1 MSCHPADGPDGLDV
15 GSGEGNAASLR
26 QLLQQHVD
34 QLNNNNL
41 ITKNMYDKYNLFIN
55 LLINQFTVINQ

>member
-41 ITKNMYDKYNLFIN
+41 ITENMYDKYMYKTPRIDMHTNP
-55 LLINQFTVINQ
+55 